1 MNFDEYQQEAQMRQ
15 IAHYTKVAEYAEARS
30 QQEFVA
36 AYHVAQKAELE
47 FKSAEKLHQRV
58 LNACRP
64 SITLQATVEKR
75 GDMYLASAAGI
86 SAEGESPEIA
96 FQNFDHLWS
105 QGEDE

>member
-1 MNFDEYQQEAQMRQ
+1 MNFEEYQQEASMKQ
-15 IAHYTKVAEYAEARS
+15 IAHYAKVAEYAEAKS

-36 AYHVAQKAELE
+36 AYYVAQKAELE
-47 FKSAEKLHQRV
+47 LKSATLLHQRV
-58 LNACRP
+58 QNACRP

-75 GDMYLASAAGI
+75 GDMYLASAAGL

-105 QGEDE
+105 QGESE